1 MCDCTLLLSNVVEC
15 TYHFNNMQQNLNE
28 KIQITVNILI
38 LFESSFSFV
47 VVDTKRNDMIRRI
60 LKAVNM
66 KLNGNGLLSASDQ
79 RLFETDNMQVGDE
92 SGPIEEERIELQE
105 FAEIHSINKNTNI
118 NSAAPHNSED
128 NIAAAPSDLF
138 AEVPN
143 TETIDSSVVSLV
155 SNQITHHMIETTNEN
170 MDDILF
176 EAQFQRERMASD
188 GLVQCG
194 IWDFAGQK
202 DYYATHQTF
211 FTPHAIYILVTDIE
225 DEIGDTKH
233 DQSFDS
239 IGG

>member
-1 MCDCTLLLSNVVEC
+1 M
-15 TYHFNNMQQNLNE
+15 NE
-28 KIQITVNILI
+28 KIQITVNIVI
-38 LFESSFSFV
+38 LFESSFPFIV
-47 VVDTKRNDMIRRI
+47 VETKRNDMIRRI

-92 SGPIEEERIELQE
+92 PAPIEEERIDLQE
-105 FAEIHSINKNTNI
+105 FDEIHSINKNTNI

-128 NIAAAPSDLF
+128 NIDDPSDSF
-138 AEVPN
+138 IEDPN
-143 TETIDSSVVSLV
+143 TETIDSSVVSPV
-155 SNQITHHMIETTNEN
+155 ISETSNQITHHLIETTIEN

>member
-1 MCDCTLLLSNVVEC
+1 
-15 TYHFNNMQQNLNE
+15 
-28 KIQITVNILI
+28 
-38 LFESSFSFV
+38 
-47 VVDTKRNDMIRRI
+47 MIRRI
-60 LKAVNM
+60 LQAVNM
-66 KLNGNGLLSASDQ
+66 KLKGGGLLSASDQ
-79 RLFETDNMQVGDE
+79 RLNETNNMQVGDE
-92 SGPIEEERIELQE
+92 SVPNKEERIEQQD
-105 FAEIHSINKNTNI
+105 FDEIHSISGDKNTI
-118 NSAAPHNSED
+118 IDSAAPHNPED
-128 NIAAAPSDLF
+128 NIADPSDLF
-138 AEVPN
+138 IENPN
-143 TETIDSSVVSLV
+143 TETINSSVMPPVISEI
-155 SNQITHHMIETTNEN
+155 SNQDTHHIIETN

-176 EAQFQRERMASD
+176 EAKFQRERMTSD